1 MDGSGTYAWWRLG
14 EEELEHVAR
23 VLLGQIR
30 IETPSTYKFSKS
42 VGATYV

>member
-1 MDGSGTYAWWRLG
+1 MVETRRGRVRACGRWKS
-14 EEELEHVAR
+14 R